1 MRAEKPRFFPL
12 APTQV
17 KGLYEFRALAAIYD
31 HFASLND
38 PRFGAIRPLDIC
50 REPLLLIMER
60 VGDQRLESACY
71 KVNPIRHRF
80 KKRHLLAAMEN
91 AGAWLRRF
99 HLLPFL
105 AHTEKCNTHRN
116 DIISAIET
124 FTDYLAAHTPY
135 RQFFDDLRKR
145 LVRAAHDLLPEALPL
160 GLTHRDFAP
169 HNVLVSPEGRVTVF
183 DTDAQWHA
191 PVYADLAHF
200 LVALKLSSPQICSAG
215 SYLDAR
221 TLANYE
227 KEFLRGYFGDTP
239 PPTDAIRLFECVWV
253 LEWWVSLAHYRHNAK
268 GVRRALRW
276 CQLHFCSRYL
286 MRYVRNIVVQL
297 DHYARPSLLGVLSY
311 CVAYFPYS
319 LAVDDWG

>member
-1 MRAEKPRFFPL
+1 
-12 APTQV
+12 
-17 KGLYEFRALAAIYD
+17 
-31 HFASLND
+31 
-38 PRFGAIRPLDIC
+38 
-50 REPLLLIMER
+50 
-60 VGDQRLESACY
+60 
-71 KVNPIRHRF
+71 
-80 KKRHLLAAMEN
+80 
-91 AGAWLRRF
+91 
-99 HLLPFL
+99 
-105 AHTEKCNTHRN
+105 
-116 DIISAIET
+116 
-124 FTDYLAAHTPY
+124 
-135 RQFFDDLRKR
+135 
-145 LVRAAHDLLPEALPL
+145 LPL

-253 LEWWVSLAHYRHNAK
+253 LEWWVSLAHYRHSAK